1 MFKRT
6 MLTASALTFA
16 AASSAFAASQAV
28 VATDLNLRAGPG
40 PNYVIEGVMPA
51 EATVDLIG
59 CIDGGAWCEVTYGDQ
74 TGWAYAPY
82 LAVTEEETFVAVTE
96 VTTVETVSYE
106 DNGGDA
112 LIGGAFGAGIG
123 SAVIGGPAAI
133 AGGVLIG
140 SLIGSTADPDV
151 ETITYVSQ
159 NPVDP
164 IFIQGEPIV
173 GAVIPAEVELATVPD
188 TTYLYTNLNGQPVL
202 VEAESREIVYIVR

>member
-202 VEAESREIVYIVR
+202 VEAENREIVYIVR